1 MIYLDNAA
9 TTPMDP
15 EIIALLQDYMRDQF
29 ANSGSVYG
37 IGLDAKNK
45 IEEAT
50 ETISAA
56 LGIPSSHNLIFTS
69 GGTESNNLFIK
80 GLCSPDKKTA
90 YSGLE
95 HPSIVE
101 TLESFKIFKNEP
113 LSLLEFCK
121 EGRLDLSCLPLLK
134 EKRIRLLCL
143 SHVNNELG
151 TINDPAPLIAK
162 LKKDAPQTR
171 LFLDGMQ
178 AIGKIKIDKS
188 MWPGLSG
195 YSLSAHKFHGPKGIG
210 LLVYDSKLTL
220 NPQLHGGKQQFGV
233 RAGTLPVPLIMA
245 FARIVELATA
255 RLQETERH
263 LIKLH
268 AYLVEGLKKINFKVL
283 INSSSDEFQCPS
295 IVNISLPPVE
305 GEVMLHHLEKQEI
318 YVGMGSACSANS
330 KEPSKI
336 LMGIGLTEEQAR
348 CSLRISF
355 SRNNNFDEIDK
366 FLQVLKSSYQVLLS
380 TFIKGTLDR

>member
-113 LSLLEFCK
+113 LSLLEFSK

-283 INSSSDEFQCPS
+283 INSSSDDFQCPS

-330 KEPSKI
+330 KEPSEI

-366 FLQVLKSSYQVLLS
+366 FLQALKSSYQVLLS

>member
-15 EIIALLQDYMRDQF
+15 EIIAWLQDCMRDQF
-29 ANSGSVYG
+29 ANSGAVYG

-50 ETISAA
+50 ETITAA

-90 YSGLE
+90 YSELE
-95 HPSIVE
+95 HPSITE
-101 TLESFKIFKNEP
+101 TLQSFKEFGNEP
-113 LSLLEFCK
+113 VSLLEFSK
-121 EGRLDLSCLPLLK
+121 KGRLDLSCVPLLK
-134 EKRIRLLCL
+134 ERRIRLLCL

-151 TINDPAPLIAK
+151 AINDPVPLITK
-162 LKKDAPQTR
+162 LKNDAPQTR
-171 LFLDGMQ
+171 LFLDGVQ
-178 AIGKIKIDKS
+178 AIGKIKINKS
-188 MWPGLSG
+188 MWSGLAG

-220 NPQLHGGKQQFGV
+220 SPQLHGGQQQFGV

-245 FARIVELATA
+245 FAKVVKSATE
-255 RLQETERH
+255 RQQETEKH
-263 LIKLH
+263 LLKLH
-268 AYLVEGLKKINFKVL
+268 TYFVDGLRKLDLPVL
-283 INSSSDEFQCPS
+283 INSSSGDFQCPS
-295 IVNISLPPVE
+295 IVNFSIPPVE

-318 YVGMGSACSANS
+318 FVGMGSACSAYS
-330 KEPSKI
+330 KEPSRI
-336 LMGIGLTEEQAR
+336 LLGIGLTEEQAR

-355 SRNNNFDEIDK
+355 SRNNNIDEIDK
-366 FLQVLKSSYQVLLS
+366 LLQALKSSYQVLLS
-380 TFIKGTLDR
+380 TFIKGTSDR